1 MNKSYIIY
9 GLAVV
14 ILTITFFHDDG
25 QDKLKYTSINA
36 TDMFLEEN
44 VTYKSTKID
53 NFSNN
58 SLKGQTT
65 LVFFGYSSCPD
76 FCPDT
81 LAKSNQLF
89 ELLKKDNLDK
99 KLQLL
104 FISVDPKDNLEV
116 IKKYVEYFN
125 KDFIGISMNADA
137 MERLAKRT
145 GVYYKKVSST
155 GDIDFYD
162 HTGAIFLVNKNSKIM
177 GLYTPPIKEELI
189 ISDLKR
195 IVN

>member
-14 ILTITFFHDDG
+14 ILTITFFHDG
-25 QDKLKYTSINA
+25 AQDKLKYTSINA

-89 ELLKKDNLDK
+89 ELLKNNLLCSLFRKPLFSLNGYDK
-99 KLQLL
+99 IL
-104 FISVDPKDNLEV
+104 F
-116 IKKYVEYFN
+116 F
-125 KDFIGISMNADA
+125 
-137 MERLAKRT
+137 
-145 GVYYKKVSST
+145 
-155 GDIDFYD
+155 
-162 HTGAIFLVNKNSKIM
+162 NSKSFSNDCDNS
-177 GLYTPPIKEELI
+177 LLELKKI
-189 ISDLKR
+189 IVRNR
-195 IVN
+195 ILIFIFYINLINQFFTVN